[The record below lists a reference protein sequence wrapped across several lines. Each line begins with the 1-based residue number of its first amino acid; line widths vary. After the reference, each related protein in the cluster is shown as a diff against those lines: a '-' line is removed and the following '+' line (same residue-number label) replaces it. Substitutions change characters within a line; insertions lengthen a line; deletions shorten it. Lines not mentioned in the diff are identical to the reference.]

1 MNSLFYSRSLEEERE
16 RVEVCDCQSLLF
28 PRCPFIQQ
36 LLLLL
41 LFLLFRLSLFDQCV
55 FDLRHRCE
63 DGRSLTECSRVLT
76 DKSSSKKNTPLT
88 ASSSVK
94 TSPPSSSTCFVIIFS
109 VFFCKKKKKT
119 KEKKKEKEKHSRYV
133 RTVQPAR
140 MSLRPPLTRFD
151 IGGVRKKQKR
161 ASSHTGPHT
170 PCPLL
175 LQSRQVAHKVL
186 SVTHSVRAQLDCT
199 AGMDF
204 EDLVSLPC

>member
-36 LLLLL
+36 LLLL

-109 VFFCKKKKKT
+109 VFFVKKK
-119 KEKKKEKEKHSRYV
+119 R
-133 RTVQPAR
+133 
-140 MSLRPPLTRFD
+140 
-151 IGGVRKKQKR
+151 KQKKR
-161 ASSHTGPHT
+161 
-170 PCPLL
+170 
-175 LQSRQVAHKVL
+175 RRRRKN
-186 SVTHSVRAQLDCT
+186 T
-199 AGMDF
+199 AGTYAQCSQLGCHFDLLSLVLTSEAF
-204 EDLVSLPC
+204 EKNKNVLARTRALTHPALCYCRVVRWLTKF